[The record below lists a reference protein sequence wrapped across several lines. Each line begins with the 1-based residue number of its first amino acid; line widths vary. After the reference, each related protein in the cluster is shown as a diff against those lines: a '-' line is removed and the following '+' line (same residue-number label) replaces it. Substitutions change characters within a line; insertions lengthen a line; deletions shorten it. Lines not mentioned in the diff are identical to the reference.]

1 MADVAF
7 VAAQTDFAVG
17 LLRKAIAG
25 SNTSVILSP
34 ISIAFAL
41 SLAYAGA
48 GGDTRREFER
58 VFAKGG
64 IAGNAL
70 DSHFHHSFA
79 QLTAAN
85 EEKNRKM
92 ELCPYRA
99 CPGQTPDVAVELAN
113 RLYASHDLQVKAAY
127 KQLIVEK
134 FGGHLEQVDFGRSEE
149 VVKKVNDFVAN
160 ATHDNIRDLLS
171 SDFVNSDTKLLLV
184 NAVYF
189 KAAWEDRFSK
199 GSTRSESFFIEQ
211 NNKQQVHM
219 MKMRRLQTYYAETDD
234 VQVLELPYKDERATF
249 LVFLP
254 KQRFGL
260 SSWLQ
265 KVDGRG
271 VLELM
276 SRLETRKVNID
287 LPRFKTTSQF
297 QLVQMLQKL
306 GFSKGFDQTADFS
319 GISDERLFISDGVHK
334 AFIEVNENGSE
345 AAAATAWKW
354 TDMSAVEDSEGPVRF
369 RADHPFAFLITYD
382 KLPLFFGRFS
392 GPSS

>member
-17 LLRKAIAG
+17 LLREAIAG

-92 ELCPYRA
+92 ELLPVQSLSLA
-99 CPGQTPDVAVELAN
+99 DPDVVVELAN

-134 FGGHLEQVDFGRSEE
+134 FGGHFEQVDFRRSKE

-211 NNKQQVHM
+211 NNKQ
-219 MKMRRLQTYYAETDD
+219 QTYYAETDD

-382 KLPLFFGRFS
+382 KLPLFFGRFL